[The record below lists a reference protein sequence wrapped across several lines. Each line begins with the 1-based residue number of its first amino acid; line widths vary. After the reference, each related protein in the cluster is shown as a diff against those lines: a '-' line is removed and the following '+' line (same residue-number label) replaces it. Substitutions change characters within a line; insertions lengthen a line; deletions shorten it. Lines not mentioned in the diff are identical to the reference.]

1 VIGGRTA
8 QANGKPGDCGA
19 CVDRG
24 PELFANRDSFS
35 RAQCSAVQCSAVPC
49 GGCCDA
55 SSVMGGEGRKGIWSA
70 LLWLGCAKVYERK
83 PHGPVRACRF
93 FGLRRAVQNY
103 PRYIQLGTRENQN
116 SPSES
121 FSTCINSGTQLSVG
135 RADRVLQAAC
145 PCRWTSPLF
154 QGCHHRPLSAPPA
167 LLSSNHSRSRLSRR
181 QAASFHGYAI
191 QCAIAHASE
200 QDPD

>member
-1 VIGGRTA
+1 M
-8 QANGKPGDCGA
+8 
-19 CVDRG
+19 
-24 PELFANRDSFS
+24 
-35 RAQCSAVQCSAVPC
+35 QCSAVPCGAVRC

-121 FSTCINSGTQLSVG
+121 FSTCINSGTQVSVG

-145 PCRWTSPLF
+145 PCRWTSPLL
-154 QGCHHRPLSAPPA
+154 P
-167 LLSSNHSRSRLSRR
+167 SSPFVSITSIAIVKSLQKQVISSTGRQLPRLRNSVCNRSCI
-181 QAASFHGYAI
+181 GTG
-191 QCAIAHASE
+191 
-200 QDPD
+200 P